1 VKIQFNSTLK
11 EVVVKID
18 LFRCIRIETST
29 TIVPYFCG
37 NMISIGKIKSL
48 HGIKGQVLFVHHLQ
62 HPFDEEQLDAVL
74 IEIWEN
80 SFIPYFIE
88 EINAI
93 SDTEMI
99 LTIEGI
105 QDRNIAMQ
113 LLNKKVYAPNV
124 ATSINLENNWLSL
137 MTYQVLDEEQQL
149 IGEIKDVYIN
159 GKQTLLEVLY
169 QNKLVLL
176 PISDELLIQVDRTN
190 KTVQLRLAEGIL
202 DL

>member
-1 VKIQFNSTLK
+1 
-11 EVVVKID
+11 
-18 LFRCIRIETST
+18 
-29 TIVPYFCG
+29 
-37 NMISIGKIKSL
+37 MISIGKIKSL

-105 QDRNIAMQ
+105 QD
-113 LLNKKVYAPNV
+113 
-124 ATSINLENNWLSL
+124 
-137 MTYQVLDEEQQL
+137 
-149 IGEIKDVYIN
+149 IG
-159 GKQTLLEVLY
+159 
-169 QNKLVLL
+169 
-176 PISDELLIQVDRTN
+176 
-190 KTVQLRLAEGIL
+190 
-202 DL
+202 

>member
-1 VKIQFNSTLK
+1 
-11 EVVVKID
+11 
-18 LFRCIRIETST
+18 
-29 TIVPYFCG
+29 
-37 NMISIGKIKSL
+37 MISIGKIKSL

-137 MTYQVLDEEQQL
+137 MAYQVLDDQQQL

-176 PISDELLIQVDRTN
+176 PISDELLIHVDRTN